1 MEQML
6 TDFSCFEFLLTELV
20 QLSFKVL
27 RRQYHC
33 NHGFTS
39 SQGNFSKFTYTTS
52 HGEAVARR
60 CSIKRY
66 LGTFIKKETRT
77 EFFVKFLRTL
87 FFTVCLRATFLCLK
101 NVIKLSQKE
110 KKSKLSS
117 IMVKKLSRSQETNC
131 CDENF
136 SGICTNEKFIPL
148 FYEQIVNWQNYF
160 KHRVLN
166 IQKHSSCIFF
176 KRPLQKFVK
185 IFSKCLKLSYM
196 NICPLI

>member
-1 MEQML
+1 ML
-6 TDFSCFEFLLTELV
+6 TDFSCFEFLLIELV

-60 CSIKRY
+60 CSIKRCL
-66 LGTFIKKETRT
+66 LGNFIKKETRT

-110 KKSKLSS
+110 TKIFPEVVRMKNSYHCFMNRQLIGKTISS
-117 IMVKKLSRSQETNC
+117 IVFLKSILHV
-131 CDENF
+131 F
-136 SGICTNEKFIPL
+136 SLKGL
-148 FYEQIVNWQNYF
+148 FRN
-160 KHRVLN
+160 
-166 IQKHSSCIFF
+166 S
-176 KRPLQKFVK
+176 
-185 IFSKCLKLSYM
+185 
-196 NICPLI
+196 